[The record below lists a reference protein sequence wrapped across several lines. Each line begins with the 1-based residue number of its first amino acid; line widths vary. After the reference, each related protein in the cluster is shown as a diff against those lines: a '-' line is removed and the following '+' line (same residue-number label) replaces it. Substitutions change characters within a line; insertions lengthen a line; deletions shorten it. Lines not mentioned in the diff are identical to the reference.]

1 MRLKKRRRDW
11 EKRMEQEQQERAQ
24 LREQEAT
31 VVNQIVDSQV
41 NEDRR

>member
-1 MRLKKRRRDW
+1 
-11 EKRMEQEQQERAQ
+11 MEQEQQERAQ

-41 NEDRR
+41 NKDRG